1 MCALSKSWDVRWI
14 VPHKIMYGAPV
25 LEDLNNRPVKQSEN
39 IVNLSGTYF
48 GYLDS
53 WSPEANFKKFTEALF
68 LRWLKITRWM
78 CIFRQMQSCLDVM
91 HHQLRSSKCT
101 GFQIHV
107 KDAIELKVANRYKFS
122 TSNIVDEEKTF
133 TGSLVLDSRIDEVT
147 CIHPIVDYLFSRN
160 SGQIFNSWIYTLIK
174 LFTFWGF
181 SAATLTNFVKTSN
194 ISDSVE
200 GPANGSFEAND
211 FPKPIIA
218 LWLGITACFIQSVT
232 IG

>member
-78 CIFRQMQSCLDVM
+78 CIFRQMQSCLDVT

-107 KDAIELKVANRYKFS
+107 KDAIELKVANRYKLS

-160 SGQIFNSWIYTLIK
+160 VSRHIVHFFCRGRPEGQRFQPPKAAQPCAVCFRFFRKLIR
-174 LFTFWGF
+174 
-181 SAATLTNFVKTSN
+181 
-194 ISDSVE
+194 
-200 GPANGSFEAND
+200 
-211 FPKPIIA
+211 PK
-218 LWLGITACFIQSVT
+218 
-232 IG
+232 